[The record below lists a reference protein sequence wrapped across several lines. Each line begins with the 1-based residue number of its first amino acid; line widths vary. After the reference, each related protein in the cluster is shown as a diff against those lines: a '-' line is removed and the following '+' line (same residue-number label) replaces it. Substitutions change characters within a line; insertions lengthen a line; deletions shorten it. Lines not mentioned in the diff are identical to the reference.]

1 MTDLHAAIERVMP
14 SVRAD
19 LEDLVR
25 IPSVSAD
32 PARADDVRRCA
43 EAVAELLRGVGIDDV
58 RILEVDGGQP
68 AVVARRPAPPG
79 QPTVLLYAHHDVQ
92 PTGDPALWDSPPFEP
107 TARGDRLYG
116 RGAADDKAGIAAHLA
131 ALRAHDGA
139 PPVGVTVLIEGEEEV
154 GSPTLEAFL
163 TAYKDLLAADV
174 IVIADSTNWAIGE
187 PALTT
192 TLRGLVDCTVE
203 VRTLDHAV
211 HSGMAGGAAP
221 DALTLLCRL
230 LATLHD
236 SNGDVAI
243 KGLHESPA
251 PDLTYD
257 ESTFRTDAGLLDGVE
272 LLGTG
277 SLAHRIWTKPS
288 ATVLAIDAPSVADVS
303 NTLQPVARAKVS
315 VRTAPGE
322 DPHRALAA
330 LTDHLERHVEW
341 GAKITIDATD
351 TAWGFAVDAD
361 GPVYDAA
368 RAAFAEAWGRDPV
381 DMGVGGT
388 IPFIAAFAEAYPKA
402 AILVT
407 GVEDPDAR
415 AHGANEGLH
424 LAEFQ
429 KACLAEALL
438 LTKLAN

>member
-1 MTDLHAAIERVMP
+1 MTDFHAAVERIMP

-32 PARADDVRRCA
+32 PARVGDVRRCA
-43 EAVAELLRGVGIDDV
+43 EAVAELFRGTGMTDV
-58 RILEVDGGQP
+58 QILAAEGGQP

-79 QPTVLLYAHHDVQ
+79 QPTVLLYAHQDVQ
-92 PTGDPALWDSPPFEP
+92 PTGDPALWDSAPFEP
-107 TARGDRLYG
+107 TERGDRLFG
-116 RGAADDKAGIAAHLA
+116 RGAADDKAGVVAHLA

-139 PPVGVTVLIEGEEEV
+139 PPVGVTVFIEGEEEV
-154 GSPTLEAFL
+154 GSPTLDAFL
-163 TAYKDLLAADV
+163 AEHRELLAADV
-174 IVIADSTNWAIGE
+174 IVIADSGNWAIGE

-221 DALTLLCRL
+221 DALTTLCRL

-243 KGLHESPA
+243 EGLHESAVPE
-251 PDLTYD
+251 LTYE
-257 ESTFRTDAGLLDGVE
+257 ESSFRTDAGMLDDVQ
-272 LLGTG
+272 LIGTG
-277 SLAHRIWTKPS
+277 SVAQRVWAKPS
-288 ATVLAIDAPSVADVS
+288 ATVLALDAPRVAEVS

-322 DPHRALAA
+322 DPDRALKA

-341 GAKITIDATD
+341 GAKITITD
-351 TAWGFAVDAD
+351 TETASGFAVDAN

-381 DMGVGGT
+381 DMGIGGT

-429 KACLAEALL
+429 KACVAEAIL
-438 LTKLAN
+438 LANLAT